1 LSGLKG
7 RICVPKFSNADN
19 AYILIDGKEEKIQMP
34 FDINGF
40 EYQISEVVKCI
51 NEGKL
56 QSEIMSWNDS
66 IEIMNIMD
74 YIRNN
79 E

>member
-1 LSGLKG
+1 
-7 RICVPKFSNADN
+7 
-19 AYILIDGKEEKIQMP
+19 MP
-34 FDINGF
+34 SDINGF

-74 YIRNN
+74 CIRKD
-79 E
+79 